1 MEDDDILEID
11 SPLEQPVDIDDDE
24 VDELLLEGRGAR
36 ATNGASNTNA
46 SMKPIHYPSKPEDR
60 PSMMLYSESLP
71 YECESLEEFDARMDL
86 ICRRLVDCVR
96 TKE

>member
-11 SPLEQPVDIDDDE
+11 SPLEQAVDIDDDE
-24 VDELLLEGRGAR
+24 VDELLLEGRGAK
-36 ATNGASNTNA
+36 ATNTTN
-46 SMKPIHYPSKPEDR
+46 MKPIHYPSKAEDR
-60 PSMMLYSESLP
+60 SSMMLYSESLP

>member
-24 VDELLLEGRGAR
+24 VDELLLEGRNGR
-36 ATNGASNTNA
+36 STTATSTN

-60 PSMMLYSESLP
+60 SSMMLYSESLP